1 MAAIPLGRGDGK
13 KTAVP
18 TLTKRQKELADL
30 VSQGLTNREIAQ
42 RLGIDERSAEG
53 HVERIRNRL
62 GVRSRA
68 QITTWW
74 VAHGPKTEVVL
85 RLTSGHCPCTMKA

>member
-1 MAAIPLGRGDGK
+1 MAAIPLGRGNGK

-18 TLTKRQKELADL
+18 TLTKRQKEVADL

-74 VAHGPKTEVVL
+74 VAS
-85 RLTSGHCPCTMKA
+85 RAQN